1 MKIFL
6 RLKAFYNFMEL
17 AEIPP
22 TKKRRHEDKRN
33 KTYVHRKLGQR
44 QLYESAQTVYARR
57 KLCLD

>member
-44 QLYESAQTVYARR
+44 KTII
-57 KLCLD
+57 